1 MSKLSD
7 FDLDLAIGQ
16 EGEQLVRELL
26 TGGLTIEVKRDLRWK
41 DTGNI
46 YIETQGWSKSKSEWY
61 PSGLS
66 VTKAAYWALVLEDGA
81 LLIPTQTLKQAVMR
95 YGKEV
100 ECKIEPN
107 FSRGYLM
114 KPQNIIDTLKLYQ
127 TNKGEKNYDSNS
139 A

>member
-26 TGGLTIEVKRDLRWK
+26 TGGLTVEVKRDLRWK

-46 YIETQGWSKSKSEWY
+46 YIETRCWSDRKKVWY

-66 VTKAAYWALVLEDGA
+66 STKAAYWAFVLEKTTV
-81 LLIPTQTLKQAVMR
+81 LVPTETLKVVVLR
-95 YGKEV
+95 SGIET
-100 ECKIEPN
+100 ECKIPPN
-107 FSRGYLM
+107 ISKGYLIT
-114 KPQNIIDTLKLYQ
+114 PQNIFETIILL
-127 TNKGEKNYDSNS
+127 ERV
-139 A
+139 